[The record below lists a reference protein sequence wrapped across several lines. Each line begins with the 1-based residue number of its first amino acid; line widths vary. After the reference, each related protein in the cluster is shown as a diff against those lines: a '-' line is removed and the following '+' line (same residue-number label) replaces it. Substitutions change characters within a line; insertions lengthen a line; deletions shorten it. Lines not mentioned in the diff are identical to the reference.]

1 VNRAGIR
8 LAATRA
14 LKVYSGEGGRIF
26 AFSVLHIL
34 ISLVIGMISTVVD
47 ALTVGSTGGQS
58 AYLLYGVSAVIL
70 AVVGYGY
77 AGVTDRSDKRR
88 VLTRVLVL
96 SAVICFAA
104 AGVLVT
110 VGAAGPPRAVLSGLF
125 VWRFL
130 IGIVLLMV
138 FWDLAPFYFNARQG
152 KRLFPLLAIGGAV
165 GYSVGSLVAG
175 LFTGVLPAWVMLVVI
190 GAATIGAVG
199 WFQIVRRDYTILDS
213 PRYRD
218 RSITAE
224 VREGFDAFR
233 SNPFLRAV
241 GLNTVLFGVL
251 SGLIVFTYN
260 AVVTARTAGTAGAAE
275 VMGLQRAAVTILQAT
290 VLTKV
295 LSQTAVGGKGGAS
308 ILQQAFF
315 LILGT
320 AAFIISM
327 VGVADFTRQIEV
339 ALMSPAAI
347 AAFAFLPAR
356 YRGRVMVLNNMI
368 AAAVGILIATVFVA
382 LVAPSVQPL
391 WFAYPIIVLMIVRI
405 AFGALLNRRYTAL
418 LSESIVSD
426 RKLNLSRID
435 ENTASILHDDA
446 LVQRLRD
453 ELAGQ
458 NESVRVFVVTRLVRA
473 VQTREEIERIASFFG
488 ELRGNLA
495 ALWIETLARVDYDA
509 YRDEILRGVSSED
522 GSVRVSANV
531 AVLSAMYRAGEVE
544 PFRARIDALSG
555 ELAGPVS
562 DTRFRELVDLLLR
575 LEAVTGEAA
584 FDMRWRDLSDTHR
597 EIVLELLAIHPTPR
611 LFPVLLSLLEGA
623 EWASSVVAAIAALP
637 PEFLLR
643 HRGEWVTVP
652 SEVRLEILR
661 TVQDPVLRREESAD
675 LLTLFLSGE
684 DAFATI
690 LAHREA
696 LIDVALFLLADTD
709 PISPA
714 LAKVVRGGYER
725 LTGLLP
731 ELFHIRFAAEDA
743 PEEVRPLSRKLTR
756 EYLHLTASAVL
767 LLRSL
772 TLPKEEDRVLA
783 YSVCR
788 EITERAAVV
797 HHNAMEFIETRV
809 EGDAK
814 TYLLT
819 YFESMTTAEKRARL
833 RSLLKDRFASVGSII
848 AEKRARLSARG
859 DEIGVEVLGYLETRA
874 VPSASGRSLH
884 R

>member
-1 VNRAGIR
+1 MNRAGIR

-14 LKVYSGEGGRIF
+14 LKIYSGEGGRIL
-26 AFSVLHIL
+26 AFSVFHIL

-47 ALTVGSTGGQS
+47 AITVGRTDGEGL
-58 AYLLYGVSAVIL
+58 YLLYGVSAVIL
-70 AVVGYGY
+70 AVIGYGY

-88 VLTRVLVL
+88 VLTRVLLL
-96 SAVICFAA
+96 SAVICLVA
-104 AGVLVT
+104 AGILVT
-110 VGAAGPPRAVLSGLF
+110 AGSGGPPRAVLSGLF

-130 IGIVLLMV
+130 IGIILLMV
-138 FWDLAPFYFNARQG
+138 FWDLTPFYFNARQG

-165 GYSVGSLVAG
+165 GYSAGSLVAG
-175 LFTGVLPAWVMLVVI
+175 LFTGVFPAWVMLLFI
-190 GAATIGAVG
+190 GVATIGAAG
-199 WFQIVRRDYTILDS
+199 WFQIVRRDYAILDS

-218 RSITAE
+218 RSIAAE
-224 VREGFDAFR
+224 VREGIDAFR

-241 GLNTVLFGVL
+241 GVNTVLFGVL

-295 LSQTAVGGKGGAS
+295 LSQTAVGGRSRSS

-315 LILGT
+315 LVLGT

-356 YRGRVMVLNNMI
+356 YRGRVMVLNNMV
-368 AAAVGILIATVFVA
+368 AAALGILIATVFVA
-382 LVAPSVQPL
+382 LVAPMVQPL

-426 RKLNLSRID
+426 RQLNLSRID
-435 ENTASILHDDA
+435 ENTANILHDEA

-458 NESVRVFVVTRLVRA
+458 NESIRVFVLTRLVRA
-473 VQTREEIERIASFFG
+473 VQTREEIDRIASFFG
-488 ELRGNLA
+488 ELEGNLA

-509 YRDEILRGVSSED
+509 YREEIFRRTSSD
-522 GSVRVSANV
+522 DASVRVAANV
-531 AVLSAMYRAGEVE
+531 AILSAAYRAGDVKS
-544 PFRARIDALSG
+544 FQSRIEGFSSELS
-555 ELAGPVS
+555 GPVS
-562 DTRFRELVDLLLR
+562 EPRFRELVDILLR
-575 LEAVTGEAA
+575 LEGATGEGVL
-584 FDMRWRDLSDTHR
+584 DLRWGELTDTQR

-611 LFPVLLSLLEGA
+611 FFETLRPLLYNA
-623 EWASSVVAAIAALP
+623 AWASATVAAIAVLP

-643 HRGEWVTVP
+643 HRSEWRDVP
-652 SEVRLEILR
+652 TEVRLEILR

-675 LLTLFLSGE
+675 LLSSFLSE
-684 DAFATI
+684 DDPFDTL

-696 LIDVALFLLADTD
+696 LIDVALFLLADPD

-714 LAKVVRGGYER
+714 LARVVRKAHGRFTE
-725 LTGLLP
+725 LLP

-743 PEEVRPLSRKLTR
+743 PEELRPVSRKLTR
-756 EYLHLTASAVL
+756 EYLHMTASTVL

-772 TLPKEEDRVLA
+772 TLSREEDRVLA

-797 HHNAMEFIETRV
+797 HHNAMEFIETQV

-819 YFESMTTAEKRARL
+819 YFESMTTAEKRVRL
-833 RSLLKDRFASVGSII
+833 RSLLKERIASMGTIV
-848 AEKRARLSARG
+848 AEKRAVLSARG
-859 DEIGVEVLGYLETRA
+859 DEVGDEVLGYLEAMTAR
-874 VPSASGRSLH
+874 
-884 R
+884 

>member
-14 LKVYSGEGGRIF
+14 LKIYSGEGGRIL
-26 AFSVLHIL
+26 AFSALHIL

-47 ALTVGSTGGQS
+47 ALTVGRTDGEG

-88 VLTRVLVL
+88 VLTRVLVA
-96 SAVICFAA
+96 SAAICLVA
-104 AGVLVT
+104 AGILVT
-110 VGAAGPPRAVLSGLF
+110 AGPAGPPGAVLSGLF

-130 IGIVLLMV
+130 VGIILLMV
-138 FWDLAPFYFNARQG
+138 FWDMTPFYFNARQG

-165 GYSVGSLVAG
+165 GYSGGSLVAG
-175 LFTGVLPAWVMLVVI
+175 LFTGVLPAWVMLLII
-190 GAATIGAVG
+190 GAATIGAVA
-199 WFQIVRRDYTILDS
+199 WFQVVRRDYAILDS

-218 RSITAE
+218 RSIGAE

-233 SNPFLRAV
+233 SNAFLRAV

-295 LSQTAVGGKGGAS
+295 LSQTAVGGRSGSS
-308 ILQQAFF
+308 ILQQALF
-315 LILGT
+315 LVLGT

-356 YRGRVMVLNNMI
+356 YRGRVMVLNNMV
-368 AAAVGILIATVFVA
+368 AAAFGILIATIFVA
-382 LVAPSVQPL
+382 LVAPMVQPL
-391 WFAYPIIVLMIVRI
+391 WFAYPIIVLMVVRI

-435 ENTASILHDDA
+435 ENTANIIHDEA

-458 NESVRVFVVTRLVRA
+458 NESVRVFVLTRLVRA
-473 VQTREEIERIASFFG
+473 VQTRDEIDRIASFFG
-488 ELRGNLA
+488 ELNGSLA

-509 YRDEILRGVSSED
+509 YRDAILRGTTADD
-522 GSVRVSANV
+522 GTVRVAANV
-531 AVLSAMYRAGEVE
+531 AVLSAAYRAGETDS
-544 PFRARIDALSG
+544 FRSRVDALSA
-555 ELAGPVS
+555 ELAGAVS
-562 DTRFRELVDLLLR
+562 ETRFREIVDLLLR
-575 LEAVTGEAA
+575 LEVATGEAV
-584 FDMRWRDLSDTHR
+584 FDLRWRDLSDSQR
-597 EIVLELLAIHPTPR
+597 GIVLERVAIHPTPR
-611 LFPVLLSLLEGA
+611 LFPTLQSLLGDT
-623 EWASSVVAAIAALP
+623 EWASSAVAALAALP
-637 PEFLLR
+637 PDFLLR
-643 HRGEWVTVP
+643 HRGEWSDAPT
-652 SEVRLEILR
+652 EVRLEILR
-661 TVQDPVLRREESAD
+661 TVQDPVLRREDSAD
-675 LLTLFLSGE
+675 LLVHFLSEE
-684 DAFATI
+684 DPFDTL

-714 LAKVVRGGYER
+714 LTRVVREGYDR
-725 LTGLLP
+725 FAGLLP
-731 ELFHIRFAAEDA
+731 ELFHIRFIAEDA
-743 PEEVRPLSRKLTR
+743 PEEVRPISRKLTR

-772 TLPKEEDRVLA
+772 TLPREEDRVLA

-819 YFESMTTAEKRARL
+819 YFESMTTAEKRVRL
-833 RSLLKDRFASVGSII
+833 RSLLKDRIASVAAII
-848 AEKRARLSARG
+848 AEKRAVLSARG
-859 DEIGVEVLGYLETRA
+859 DEIGVEVLEYLETTA
-874 VPSASGRSLH
+874 VPSGSGRSL
-884 R
+884 RR